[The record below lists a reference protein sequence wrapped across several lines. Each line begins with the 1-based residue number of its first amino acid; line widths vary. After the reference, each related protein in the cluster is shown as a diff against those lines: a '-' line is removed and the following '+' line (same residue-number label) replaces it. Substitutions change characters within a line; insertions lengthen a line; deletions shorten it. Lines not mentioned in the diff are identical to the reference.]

1 MAKVEAVE
9 NGRHYWL
16 STKGVF
22 LPRDYFREVT
32 PIPWGKIEEVPSQR
46 EPGMKNPYMG
56 KDGHDHHSY
65 TALQAANKDRF
76 RLMHPD
82 KIQVFKKVA

>member
-1 MAKVEAVE
+1 MAKVKAVE

-32 PIPWGKIEEVPSQR
+32 PVPWDKIIEILSQG
-46 EPGMKNPYMG
+46 EPGMKNPYIG
-56 KDGHDHHSY
+56 KDDHYYHRY
-65 TALQAANKDRF
+65 ANLQAANKDRF
-76 RLMHPD
+76 RTMNPD

>member
-1 MAKVEAVE
+1 MARIEVVE

-32 PIPWGKIEEVPSQR
+32 PVPWDNIKEILPQR
-46 EPGMKNPYMG
+46 EPGMENPYIG
-56 KDGHDHHSY
+56 KDGDDYHSY
-65 TALQAANKDRF
+65 ADLQAADKNRF
-76 RLMHPD
+76 RTMNPD